1 MVGERTGWRDG
12 LELRKKFDSLK
23 QGNRR
28 ELARLLT
35 QIESGERLPSD
46 EFDNHGY

>member
-1 MVGERTGWRDG
+1 MVLS
-12 LELRKKFDSLK
+12 LEKNLTLAK

-35 QIESGERLPSD
+35 QIESGERLPLD
-46 EFDNHGY
+46 EFDESWVLLSLIHI